1 MDPKE
6 EEKLL
11 RWYNE
16 VESEESNLKSSQN
29 YNIDEEDEEIESE
42 AEESS
47 RQTTRD
53 LNRQSIHDDNK
64 LGESSGETSK
74 NRGHPNRRQYQDLES
89 DEEEPF
95 PASDSEYEPSSE
107 SETESEQESEID
119 DNDEDV
125 DGDVNQPT
133 IIAWNEV
140 DGTSLKQFTF
150 IDSGQINVPP
160 NLRPVDL
167 FRLIVDS
174 DIRLRGV
181 EYIRGNLI
189 LCCADCYEQANSSD
203 PASDPACL
211 AQALREIKAELVDKS
226 VFIARL
232 KNEKLML
239 LEAAE
244 SMECELTSENR
255 LLKAK
260 LKELEKKT
268 DNISLLFRCTVATQ
282 THSIISASTKNNARQ
297 TSDTSSMSEV
307 ESSLA
312 ELQSTLAEHKRTEYT
327 LKADYEASR
336 EELRKSVDA
345 LSEIK
350 NLNAQMITMIETLSQ
365 DNLFL
370 SNELEGLKQLF
381 SRRFTH
387 STVQDCCPVPR
398 STSGCRRCCAEDDG
412 HSLFHEL
419 SAVFYFRSKYV
430 TYWDRRFF

>member
-29 YNIDEEDEEIESE
+29 YNIDEKDEEIESE

-53 LNRQSIHDDNK
+53 LDRQSIHDDNK

-150 IDSGQINVPP
+150 IDSGQINMYC
-160 NLRPVDL
+160 
-167 FRLIVDS
+167 S
-174 DIRLRGV
+174 K
-181 EYIRGNLI
+181 
-189 LCCADCYEQANSSD
+189 
-203 PASDPACL
+203 AC
-211 AQALREIKAELVDKS
+211 QEDAEL
-226 VFIARL
+226 
-232 KNEKLML
+232 NEKLLENAQL
-239 LEAAE
+239 LEK
-244 SMECELTSENR
+244 EN
-255 LLKAK
+255 
-260 LKELEKKT
+260 
-268 DNISLLFRCTVATQ
+268 
-282 THSIISASTKNNARQ
+282 
-297 TSDTSSMSEV
+297 
-307 ESSLA
+307 
-312 ELQSTLAEHKRTEYT
+312 
-327 LKADYEASR
+327 
-336 EELRKSVDA
+336 EELLQVLEQRDDYINRTITIKEQINTDA
-345 LSEIK
+345 IEMEEFFTRQLEERISRI
-350 NLNAQMITMIETLSQ
+350 NL
-365 DNLFL
+365 
-370 SNELEGLKQLF
+370 GK
-381 SRRFTH
+381 
-387 STVQDCCPVPR
+387 P
-398 STSGCRRCCAEDDG
+398 
-412 HSLFHEL
+412 
-419 SAVFYFRSKYV
+419 KK
-430 TYWDRRFF
+430 